1 MITCCLNCTSRHHA
15 CHDTCEKYKTEK
27 KDFEER
33 KAFVYELNH
42 SQSVYHRD
50 YEDKHKGV
58 AFDCAAD
65 LVLALAEQLENAPS
79 TAWTSVK
86 DKQPEEDGIY
96 LVVYDFWNW
105 ENLIATRE
113 FVNGKW
119 VDNKNPVKFW
129 MLVPKI
135 PGDNE

>member
-1 MITCCLNCTSRHHA
+1 MRLVDVEPIIEA
-15 CHDTCEKYKTEK
+15 WK
-27 KDFEER
+27 KSGNSK
-33 KAFVYELNH
+33 KAEAKALMNSGIYSE
-42 SQSVYHRD
+42 YD
-50 YEDKHKGV
+50 KGV

-96 LVVYDFWNW
+96 LAVYDFWNW

-119 VDNKNPVKFW
+119 ADNKNPVKFW
-129 MLVPKI
+129 MLIPKI
-135 PGDNE
+135 PEDNE

>member
-1 MITCCLNCTSRHHA
+1 MRLVDVEPIIEGWKETGNS
-15 CHDTCEKYKTEK
+15 K
-27 KDFEER
+27 KA
-33 KAFVYELNH
+33 KAKALMNSGIYSEYN
-42 SQSVYHRD
+42 
-50 YEDKHKGV
+50 KGV
-58 AFDCAAD
+58 ALDAASD

-96 LVVYDFWNW
+96 LAFYDFWNW

-119 VDNKNPVKFW
+119 IDNKKPVKFW
-129 MLVPKI
+129 MLIPKI

>member
-1 MITCCLNCTSRHHA
+1 MRLVDVEPII
-15 CHDTCEKYKTEK
+15 EGWK
-27 KDFEER
+27 KSGNSK
-33 KAFVYELNH
+33 KAEAKALMNSGIYSE
-42 SQSVYHRD
+42 YD
-50 YEDKHKGV
+50 KGV
-58 AFDCAAD
+58 AFDCATD

-96 LVVYDFWNW
+96 LAVYDFWNW

-119 VDNKNPVKFW
+119 IDNKKPVKFW
-129 MLVPKI
+129 MLIPKI
-135 PGDNE
+135 PGGNE

>member
-1 MITCCLNCTSRHHA
+1 MRLVDVEPFIEAWKKSGN
-15 CHDTCEKYKTEK
+15 DKKYKAKTLMNSGIYSEY
-27 KDFEER
+27 D
-33 KAFVYELNH
+33 
-42 SQSVYHRD
+42 
-50 YEDKHKGV
+50 KGV
-58 AFDCAAD
+58 ALDCAAD

-96 LVVYDFWNW
+96 LAVYDFWNW
-105 ENLIATRE
+105 ENLIATRK

-129 MLVPKI
+129 MLIPKI

>member
-1 MITCCLNCTSRHHA
+1 MRLVDVEPIIEGWKKSGNSKKA
-15 CHDTCEKYKTEK
+15 EAKTLMNSGIYSE
-27 KDFEER
+27 
-33 KAFVYELNH
+33 Y
-42 SQSVYHRD
+42 
-50 YEDKHKGV
+50 DKGA

-96 LVVYDFWNW
+96 LAVYDFWNW
-105 ENLIATRE
+105 ENLIGKRK

-119 VDNKNPVKFW
+119 VDNGKPVKFW
-129 MLVPKI
+129 MLIPKI